1 MVATTHGQGGADPA
15 QLSGLTVPVRLS
27 GPFDAMK
34 YQVDYGAAAADLAK
48 SKAGEKIRERLEDRL
63 KGLIGR

>member
-1 MVATTHGQGGADPA
+1 
-15 QLSGLTVPVRLS
+15 
-27 GPFDAMK
+27 MK
-34 YQVDYGAAAADLAK
+34 YQVDYAAAAADFAK